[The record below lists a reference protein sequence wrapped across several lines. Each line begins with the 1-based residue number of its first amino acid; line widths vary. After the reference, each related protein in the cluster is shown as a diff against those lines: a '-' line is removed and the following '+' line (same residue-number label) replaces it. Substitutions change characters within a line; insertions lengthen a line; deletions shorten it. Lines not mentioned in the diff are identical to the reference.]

1 MSTLSRTKLTDDEL
15 SKELATLE
23 SWTIED
29 GMLTR
34 SYKCRNYVA
43 GLDFA
48 KAIGMVAEG
57 LDHHPDM
64 LIGYGTV
71 KIMVVTHSAG
81 GLTPYDIE
89 LAKRIN
95 AIDYATGFLA

>member
-1 MSTLSRTKLTDDEL
+1 MATLSRTKLTDEEL
-15 SKELATLE
+15 SKELTTVE
-23 SWTIED
+23 GWSVED

-34 SYKCRNYVA
+34 TYKCRNYVA

-48 KAIGMVAEG
+48 KAIGAVAEA

-81 GLTPYDIE
+81 GLTPYDFE

-95 AIDYATGFLA
+95 TIDYATGLLA